1 MATHTETRYHVHGQ
15 AEPDDT
21 GKLGA
26 MKVAR
31 PVWRGPI
38 EKKELQSHL
47 VGWLPYGSDGPDPLV
62 AGRDGESDPR

>member
-1 MATHTETRYHVHGQ
+1 MDAHTETRYHVHGR
-15 AEPDDT
+15 ASPDDA

-38 EKKELQSHL
+38 EKGTAK
-47 VGWLPYGSDGPDPLV
+47 P
-62 AGRDGESDPR
+62 PRRLATLRR